1 MNNSNGGTAG
11 FLARLTALVLIA
23 ALPGLPVSAQSGI
36 QAGDTAREEAAKRY
50 GSRSSVIDISLSPSG
65 SKLAWISPGP
75 GHTEQLNVLD
85 LEGDGAVRTIAGNSE
100 INLDLSQ
107 CDWATDNRLVCAIYG
122 ITETNEGVL
131 LGFDR
136 MFSLNADG
144 SEATQLNENRSV
156 FRTRF
161 NQDGGDIVA
170 LDVAG
175 EEGQILLT
183 RDWVGDAA
191 QLSRLGSR
199 KEGLGVERLDI
210 RSGRRRIEEQPDPKA
225 SFYLADATGVVR
237 LKAID
242 STDQRGLLT
251 GKREY
256 LVRRT
261 ADTPWKTLGEVM
273 LDGKPLESYSPVAVD
288 AGRNSIFAYTSL
300 GGYRALIEIPIDGE
314 TPAAKVLASRG
325 DVDVD
330 GLIRIGRQ
338 RRVVGV
344 SFATEKREVAYF
356 DQSVAELASALGQ
369 ALPNTPLIGIASAN
383 ADESRLIIIA
393 SSDTDPGMVYL
404 FDRNTNQLE
413 VLLAMREAL
422 VEKPMGRMRPMVY
435 PAADG
440 TRIPGYLTLP
450 PGSEGKGLP
459 AIVLPHGG
467 PAARDYWGFDWMVQ
481 FFTSRGY
488 AVLQPNF
495 RGSAGYGEAW
505 FGRNGYQ
512 AWDVAI
518 GDVNDA
524 GRWMVEQG
532 IADPDRLAI
541 VGWSYG
547 GYAALLSQ
555 VVDPDLFKAVVAIAP
570 VTDLEFLR
578 EDARAYT
585 NFRFRDRQL
594 GQGPHIAAGSPL
606 RHADKFR
613 SPVALYHGTL
623 DLNVNVRHS
632 QEMAAALEKAGRQVT
647 YVEFG
652 DLEHSL
658 DDSAARTRMLGSIDG
673 FLEQS
678 FAR

>member
-1 MNNSNGGTAG
+1 MLNSMGWNASL
-11 FLARLTALVLIA
+11 LARFSAFVLIA
-23 ALPGLPVSAQSGI
+23 GLTGFPGSAQSGDE
-36 QAGDTAREEAAKRY
+36 AGREEAAKRY
-50 GSRSSVIDISLSPSG
+50 GSRSSVLDISLSPSG
-65 SKLAWISPGP
+65 TKIAWISPGP
-75 GHTEQLNVLD
+75 NHTEQLNVLD
-85 LEGDGAVRTIAGNSE
+85 LDGDGAVRTIAGNSE
-100 INLDLSQ
+100 INVDLAQ
-107 CDWATDNRLVCAIYG
+107 CDWATDTRLVCEVYG
-122 ITETNEGVL
+122 ITQNSDGVL

-136 MFSLNADG
+136 MFALNADG

-170 LDVAG
+170 LDVSG

-183 RDWVGDAA
+183 RNWVPEAA
-191 QLSRLGSR
+191 SLSRLGGR

-210 RSGRRRIEEQPDPKA
+210 LTGKRRTEEQPDIKA
-225 SFYLADATGVVR
+225 SFFLADETGLVR
-237 LKAID
+237 LKALD
-242 STDQRGLLT
+242 STDARGLLT

-256 LVRRT
+256 LVRPS
-261 ADTPWKTLGEVM
+261 ADSPWKALGNVV
-273 LDGKPLESYSPVAVD
+273 LDGSALEGFSPVAID
-288 AGRNSIFAYTSL
+288 AGRDAILAYTSL
-300 GGYRALIEIPIDGE
+300 GGYRALIEIPLEGE
-314 TPAAKVLASRG
+314 PVARVLAARG

-356 DQSVAELASALGQ
+356 DKGVAELASALGQ
-369 ALPNTPLIGIASAN
+369 ALPNSPLISIAGAN

-422 VEKPMGRMRPMVY
+422 VEKPMGPMRPMVY

-440 TRIPGYLTLP
+440 TQIPGYLTLP
-450 PGSEGKGLP
+450 PGSDGRGLP
-459 AIVLPHGG
+459 AVVLPHGG
-467 PAARDYWGFDWMVQ
+467 PAARDYWGFDWLVQ

-524 GRWMVEQG
+524 GRWMVSQG
-532 IADPDRLAI
+532 IADPDRLAV

-555 VVDPDLFKAVVAIAP
+555 VVDPGLFKAVVAIAP

-585 NFRFRDRQL
+585 SFRFRDRQL
-594 GQGPHIAAGSPL
+594 GQGPHIAAGSPR
-606 RHADKFR
+606 RHAEKFQ
-613 SPVALYHGTL
+613 SPVALFHGTL

-632 QEMAAALEKAGRQVT
+632 REMAEALEKVGKDVT
-647 YVEFG
+647 YVEFA

-658 DDSAARTRMLGSIDG
+658 DDSTARARMLGSIDS
-673 FLEQS
+673 FLNAS
-678 FAR
+678 FGQ

>member
-1 MNNSNGGTAG
+1 
-11 FLARLTALVLIA
+11 
-23 ALPGLPVSAQSGI
+23 
-36 QAGDTAREEAAKRY
+36 
-50 GSRSSVIDISLSPSG
+50 
-65 SKLAWISPGP
+65 
-75 GHTEQLNVLD
+75 
-85 LEGDGAVRTIAGNSE
+85 
-100 INLDLSQ
+100 
-107 CDWATDNRLVCAIYG
+107 
-122 ITETNEGVL
+122 
-131 LGFDR
+131 
-136 MFSLNADG
+136 
-144 SEATQLNENRSV
+144 
-156 FRTRF
+156 
-161 NQDGGDIVA
+161 
-170 LDVAG
+170 
-175 EEGQILLT
+175 
-183 RDWVGDAA
+183 
-191 QLSRLGSR
+191 
-199 KEGLGVERLDI
+199 
-210 RSGRRRIEEQPDPKA
+210 
-225 SFYLADATGVVR
+225 
-237 LKAID
+237 
-242 STDQRGLLT
+242 
-251 GKREY
+251 
-256 LVRRT
+256 
-261 ADTPWKTLGEVM
+261 
-273 LDGKPLESYSPVAVD
+273 
-288 AGRNSIFAYTSL
+288 
-300 GGYRALIEIPIDGE
+300 
-314 TPAAKVLASRG
+314 
-325 DVDVD
+325 
-330 GLIRIGRQ
+330 
-338 RRVVGV
+338 
-344 SFATEKREVAYF
+344 
-356 DQSVAELASALGQ
+356 
-369 ALPNTPLIGIASAN
+369 
-383 ADESRLIIIA
+383 
-393 SSDTDPGMVYL
+393 
-404 FDRNTNQLE
+404 
-413 VLLAMREAL
+413 
-422 VEKPMGRMRPMVY
+422 
-435 PAADG
+435 
-440 TRIPGYLTLP
+440 
-450 PGSEGKGLP
+450 
-459 AIVLPHGG
+459 
-467 PAARDYWGFDWMVQ
+467 MVQ

-606 RHADKFR
+606 RHAEKFR